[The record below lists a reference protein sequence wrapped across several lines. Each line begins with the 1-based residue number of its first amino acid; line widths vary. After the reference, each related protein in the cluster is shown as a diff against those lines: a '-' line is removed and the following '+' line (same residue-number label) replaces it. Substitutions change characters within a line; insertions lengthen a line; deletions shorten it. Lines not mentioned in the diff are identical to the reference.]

1 MSRFMIEDTD
11 TGFRI
16 SLMQPAGMHED
27 TFTIRRSYDV
37 SGSHSKLTKLYT
49 DAEKVWRV
57 EDMD

>member
-1 MSRFMIEDTD
+1 MIEDTD

-37 SGSHSKLTKLYT
+37 SGSHSKLTKLYA